1 MGPASE
7 SDIPAKSLCCKLLDN
22 GLIEDL
28 GPIRNEDIVTNRVRI
43 VPKMKQRRRHGSAR
57 AVRPPRLRAIESYV
71 IGSFSKERLLGN
83 LSRPVLEGFEA
94 LSSLEFYPK
103 GAILFVEGQDA
114 HGVYILSNGRVKLTA
129 NSADGKSLLLRI
141 AEPGEVIG
149 LPGTLSGKTYV
160 LTAEA
165 LEPIEANF
173 ISRGPF
179 MQFLREHG
187 EAALRV
193 AEILN
198 EIYHET
204 FQEVRY
210 LGLSASA
217 AEKLARFLLDAAA
230 ARAQN
235 GSQLRATLTLTH
247 EEIAEM
253 IGVARET
260 VSRLFASFKRGQLID
275 IHGSTLVIANK
286 AGLEKLLRA

>member
-1 MGPASE
+1 V
-7 SDIPAKSLCCKLLDN
+7 
-22 GLIEDL
+22 
-28 GPIRNEDIVTNRVRI
+28 VTHRVRI
-43 VPKMKQRRRHGSAR
+43 VPKMKQRRKRGSAP
-57 AVRPPRLRAIESYV
+57 AGPSPRLRAIERYV
-71 IGSFSKERLLGN
+71 IGSFSKERLLGS

-94 LSSLEFYPK
+94 LSSLESYPK
-103 GAILFVEGQDA
+103 GAILFVEGQGA
-114 HGVYILSNGRVKLTA
+114 HGVYILSTGRVKLTA
-129 NSADGKSLLLRI
+129 NSAEGKSLLLRV

-165 LEPIEANF
+165 LEPVEANF

-198 EIYHET
+198 EIYHAT

-210 LGLSASA
+210 LGLSGSA
-217 AEKLARFLLDAAA
+217 AEKLARFLLDVAAT
-230 ARAQN
+230 RAQN
-235 GSQLRATLTLTH
+235 GGQLRATLTLTH

-260 VSRLFASFKRGQLID
+260 VTRIFATFKREQLIEVR
-275 IHGSTLVIANK
+275 GSTLVIANK
-286 AGLEKLLRA
+286 AGLERLLRA